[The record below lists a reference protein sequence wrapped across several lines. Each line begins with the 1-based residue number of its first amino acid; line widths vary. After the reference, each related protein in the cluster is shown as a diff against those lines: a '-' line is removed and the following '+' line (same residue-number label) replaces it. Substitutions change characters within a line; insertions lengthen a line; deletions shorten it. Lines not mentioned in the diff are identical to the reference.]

1 MKTMKKTTFIT
12 LALVLI
18 SANLFAQA
26 VSDTTFHYRDKT
38 IQVKDSLDE
47 VRVKVSKNGS
57 IGYIPVYEGI
67 FTHEKSV
74 ETYTVGMDF
83 NINTPFG
90 PLLGKD
96 GEKPRMRTHWQGVGA
111 GFSFLMNS
119 DLAYRPFMSGE
130 ITLNALEISTTFLD
144 RFGLV
149 SGVVVVYR
157 DYALPKNLELQQS
170 NGVASFQEM
179 GRDLYEINSLKQLEL
194 VFSLLFEWQ
203 PKLNLKHRLFLS
215 GGILCS
221 DIGDRAGM
229 LVTKEKNGEYI
240 LKALNVRHN
249 NIDVFGQIG
258 YRDLGLYVKYSPN
271 SIFQSQKGP
280 NFSQLSVGLMVYF

>member
-1 MKTMKKTTFIT
+1 
-12 LALVLI
+12 
-18 SANLFAQA
+18 
-26 VSDTTFHYRDKT
+26 
-38 IQVKDSLDE
+38 
-47 VRVKVSKNGS
+47 
-57 IGYIPVYEGI
+57 
-67 FTHEKSV
+67 
-74 ETYTVGMDF
+74 
-83 NINTPFG
+83 
-90 PLLGKD
+90 
-96 GEKPRMRTHWQGVGA
+96 RMRTHWQGVGA

-149 SGVVVVYR
+149 SGVGVVYR

>member
-149 SGVVVVYR
+149 SGVGVVYR